1 MSISTTRSIAESRIG
16 HVIDGRYELLG
27 IAGSGGQGYVYRAR
41 DLKDGDAVA
50 VKVLHHEFSQDAQ
63 WRERM
68 VREVRALMLLSRSA
82 AVRVFDQRWTPE
94 GDICI
99 VMEFLEGQQFEDH
112 LNDIESKG
120 LRLGLHD
127 LVRIMGPI
135 VACLDL
141 AHENHILHR
150 DVKPGNIF
158 LHRDGSVRLLDF
170 GFARF
175 LHLKRMTAQGFV
187 AGSPSYLA
195 PESFQMKPKVFDR
208 RVDVYGLAAVIFR
221 SLAGRPPFVGDL
233 VDLAR
238 SVTRGERPSLHAL
251 RPDLPPAVDDW
262 VQQGLAIDPNER
274 FLRAPGLWNA
284 FLAASGVLR

>member
-1 MSISTTRSIAESRIG
+1 MSMSTTSRIAESRIG
-16 HVIDGRYELLG
+16 QIIDGRYELLG
-27 IAGSGGQGYVYRAR
+27 IAGSGGQGYVYKAR
-41 DLKDGDAVA
+41 DRKDGDAVA
-50 VKVLHHEFSQDAQ
+50 VKILHHEFSQDAQ

-82 AVRVFDQRWTPE
+82 AVRVFDQRWTE
-94 GDICI
+94 AGDICI
-99 VMEFLEGQQFEDH
+99 IMEFLEGQQFEDYLH
-112 LNDIESKG
+112 DIESQG
-120 LRLGLHD
+120 HQLSLD
-127 LVRIMGPI
+127 ALVHIMGP
-135 VACLDL
+135 VAACLDL

-158 LHRDGSVRLLDF
+158 IHKDGSVRLLDF

-233 VDLAR
+233 VELAK

-262 VQQGLAIDPNER
+262 VKQGLAIDPTER
-274 FLRAPGLWNA
+274 FLRVPGLWNA
-284 FLAASGVLR
+284 FLGAAGVLR